1 MAIRV
6 EFYLDEEDVDR
17 LFALK
22 EEEGKY
28 ELTGNEYA
36 KELLHNVLYK
46 MHPETVRYNEETG
59 ERIKRKGK

>member
-36 KELLHNVLYK
+36 KELLQNVLYK
-46 MHPETVRYNEETG
+46 MHPETVQYDEETG
-59 ERIKRKGK
+59 ERIRRN